1 MSELIVDKIT
11 TKEIQCFKFVVGD
24 TTTGSTRLF
33 VADASIS
40 TSPTTGS
47 IVANG
52 GLGIGGAANIGGS
65 LTIATTSQLKGRVN
79 IGVGTDTPVTNTSST
94 LVISNNGPSSIAV
107 RDSTADVE
115 GILYADS
122 AGVLIGSA
130 TNHRTAIRTSNL
142 DRIVVTAAGNIGI
155 NTAAP
160 TALLHVNGQINTT
173 TLTASSTITANDVQL
188 QSSTFAWDGQW
199 PQCVM
204 SHYNDATLYQP
215 QDQITDAQLQTAY
228 TQGGHI
234 AVLDTVITPRR
245 ASSKIRVSANI
256 TLEGNH
262 NMVFRLYRRVVSTGV
277 ITEIGAHDWT
287 TMPANTATN
296 TTGGNR
302 IQYYGHKVM
311 PYDTDT
317 NSTPNTITVDF
328 LDTPNTTVP
337 IMYFIVA
344 YSINNT
350 TPLTIN
356 KTFYERNNV
365 AYNSYDYE
373 YGTSQMILQEFFA

>member
-11 TKEIQCFKFVVGD
+11 TKEIQCFKFVVGN

-33 VADASIS
+33 VADGSIS

-52 GLGIGGAANIGGS
+52 GLGIGGAANIGGGLS
-65 LTIATTSQLKGRVN
+65 IAGASQLKGRVH
-79 IGVGTDTPVTNTSST
+79 IGVGTDTPLTDASST
-94 LVISNNGPSSIAV
+94 LVISNNGASSIAV

-115 GILYADS
+115 GILYANS

-130 TNHRTAIRTSNL
+130 TNHSTAIRTNNL
-142 DRIVVTAAGNIGI
+142 DRMIFTAAGNIGI
-155 NTAAP
+155 NTVAP

-173 TLTASSTITANDVQL
+173 TLTASSTITANTVQL
-188 QSSTFAWDGQW
+188 QYSPFAWDGQW

-204 SHYNDATLYQP
+204 SHYADHTLYQP
-215 QDQITDAQLQTAY
+215 TYQLSDAQLQNAY
-228 TQGGHI
+228 SQGGRI
-234 AVLDTVITPRR
+234 AVLDTTITPRR
-245 ASSKIRVSANI
+245 ASSKINVRANI
-256 TLEGNH
+256 TLEGH
-262 NMVFRLYRRVVSTGV
+262 HDVVFRLYRRVVSSGA
-277 ITEIGAHDWT
+277 ITEIGAHNWAG
-287 TMPANTATN
+287 MPLNSAGNTY
-296 TTGGNR
+296 GGNR

-311 PYDTDT
+311 PYDGDSA
-317 NSTPNTITVDF
+317 STPDILTVDF

-344 YSINNT
+344 YSAHNT
-350 TPLTIN
+350 TPLAIN
-356 KTFYERNNV
+356 RTYNDRNS
-365 AYNSYDYE
+365 AYNSYNYE

>member
-33 VADASIS
+33 VADGSIS

-52 GLGIGGAANIGGS
+52 GLGIGGAANIGGGLS
-65 LTIATTSQLKGRVN
+65 IAGASQLKGRVH
-79 IGVGTDTPVTNTSST
+79 IGVGTDTPVTTASST

-115 GILYADS
+115 AILYANS

-130 TNHRTAIRTSNL
+130 TNHSTAIRTNNL
-142 DRIVVTAAGNIGI
+142 DRMIFTAAGNIGI

-173 TLTASSTITANDVQL
+173 TLTASSTITANTVSL
-188 QSSTFAWDGQW
+188 VSSPFAWDGQW

-204 SHYNDATLYQP
+204 THYNDATLYQP
-215 QDQITDAQLQTAY
+215 DYQLTDAQLPSAY
-228 TQGGHI
+228 TQTGHI
-234 AVLDTVITPRR
+234 GVLDTTITPRR

-256 TLEGNH
+256 TLEGH
-262 NMVFRLYRRVVSTGV
+262 YDCVFRLYRKVVSTGV

-287 TMPANTATN
+287 SMPANTAAN

-302 IQYYGHKVM
+302 IQYYGHEVM
-311 PYDTDT
+311 PYDTDIAT
-317 NSTPNTITVDF
+317 TPGILTLDF
-328 LDTPNTTVP
+328 LDTPNTIAE

-344 YSINNT
+344 FSIHRT
-350 TPLTIN
+350 TPMAIN
-356 KTFYERNNV
+356 KTYNDRNN
-365 AYNSYDYE
+365 ANHSSNLE